1 MNGVSDFDPNEAGM
15 TAEFISQSSSKP
27 VLERWS
33 SLAGVLLA
41 VLTFGITSCNRTEN
55 TPAPETQE
63 TSAGDANAA
72 KVAKDFGPTLLTI
85 ASQYSISDNGSYISL
100 SASRYGFVD
109 LNGKV
114 VIEPQWEEVSGPQ
127 LEELDK
133 VAGFSEGVVAVKR
146 DGKWGWI
153 DKTGRLFLPPLAS
166 PPDFHEGLSS
176 FERDGKWGYMDTRGT
191 VVIQA
196 EWEEAGEF
204 SGGYAGV
211 KRGGK
216 WGGIDKTGHLVT
228 PLGRYER
235 LHFEPEIGL
244 WLIALGKKSGYI
256 DRAGRVVIKPE
267 WDDVLFWSEGLLM
280 VFREH
285 KGGFIDKTGKVVV
298 PVEWDDI
305 GPFLEGLAP
314 VKRNDKWGFIDKT
327 GKVVLEPQW
336 ENASRFRKGLAGVKR
351 NGKWGFIDKTGKV
364 IIEPRWDE
372 VDNFHQ
378 ELALVKEDKKSGFID
393 RTGRVVIEPQ
403 WDIAMFYWET
413 QRDMSGPDDIE
424 PYYWLVARAEKPEP
438 GQARSKSTARVLW
451 LDSTG
456 KQIWS
461 SMDATTSPSSE
472 VSPAQPVH

>member
-1 MNGVSDFDPNEAGM
+1 MNADLFYL
-15 TAEFISQSSSKP
+15 SSSKP
-27 VLERWS
+27 ALQEWN

-41 VLTFGITSCNRTEN
+41 ILTLGVASCNRTEN
-55 TPAPETQE
+55 APAPETQE

-72 KVAKDFGPTLLTI
+72 KVVKDLGPTLLTI
-85 ASQYSISDNGSYISL
+85 ASDYSISDNGSYLSL

-109 LNGKV
+109 LNGKI
-114 VIEPQWEEVSGPQ
+114 VIEPQWDEVSGPQ

-133 VAGFSEGVVAVKR
+133 VAGFSSGVAAVKR

-166 PPDFHEGLSS
+166 PPNFHEGLSS
-176 FERDGKWGYMDTRGT
+176 FERDGKWGYMDTTGT
-191 VVIQA
+191 VVIQP

-216 WGGIDKTGHLVT
+216 WGGIDKTGRLVT

-235 LHFEPEIGL
+235 LYFQPEIGL
-244 WLIALGKKSGYI
+244 WLIAVGKKSGYI

-285 KGGFIDKTGKVVV
+285 KGGFIDKTGKVVI
-298 PVEWDDI
+298 PVEWEAI

-314 VKRNDKWGFIDKT
+314 AKRNEKWGFIDKT
-327 GKVVLEPQW
+327 GKVVIELQW
-336 ENASRFRKGLAGVKR
+336 EDALGFHRGLAGVKR

-364 IIEPRWDE
+364 IVEPRWDE
-372 VDNFHQ
+372 VSNFQQ
-378 ELALVKEDKKSGFID
+378 ELALVREGKKFGFID
-393 RTGRVVIEPQ
+393 RAGRVLIEPQ
-403 WDIAMFYWET
+403 WDIAKFYWET
-413 QRDMSGPDDIE
+413 QGGMFGPAADNE
-424 PYYWLVARAEKPEP
+424 PYYWLVARDEKSEP
-438 GQARSKSTARVLW
+438 RQVGSKPKARVLW

-461 SMDATTSPSSE
+461 SMDATTSASSE
-472 VSPAQPVH
+472 VSPAQPAH